1 MSMPVQAVEKEGKRR
16 QLSGWG
22 PIFAFLLA
30 LVTLF
35 EKFGARIEPP
45 TILCHELIPIYYT
58 C

>member
-1 MSMPVQAVEKEGKRR
+1 MSMPAQEVEKEEERR

-22 PIFAFLLA
+22 TIFTFLLA
-30 LVTLF
+30 LVTLI